1 MLKRTLAVASMLIS
15 TGALA
20 EWEDVEYSA
29 TLPRGAVYCT
39 SQGNLE
45 EFAEYAQ
52 DGDDGSAD
60 RLVEE
65 GKCTITQ
72 RSMKA
77 NVFQESDVFACFLAP
92 SGKAF
97 YTLKGFLE

>member
-1 MLKRTLAVASMLIS
+1 MRKQVLAVVSMLIS

-20 EWEDVEYSA
+20 WQDVEYSA

-45 EFAEYAQ
+45 EFAAYAQ

-60 RLVEE
+60 RLVDQ

-72 RSMKA
+72 RPLQA

-97 YTLKGFLE
+97 YTLKGFLQ